1 MNITHPIDEDALY
14 LALDQGGHASRALVF
29 NGQGEPVAQAVQDI
43 ATTRNGD
50 CIEHDAE
57 ELVASLI
64 AAIASV
70 AAQLGSA
77 TSQVVSAG
85 LATQRSSIAC
95 WDKHS
100 GVALS
105 PIISW
110 QDRRAATWLNRF
122 AAHREPIQSI
132 TGLVMSP
139 HYGASK
145 LRWCLDHLPAVKEA
159 LAEGRL
165 ALGPLASF
173 LAFRLCHERPLLC
186 DPANAGRTLLWNIQH
201 QNWDDSLLRL
211 FGVPHSALPQC
222 VQTRHDFG
230 HIQLGKHHIP
240 LQIVTGDQSAALF
253 AQGPCQPDSAYVNVG
268 TGAFVLR
275 IAPHRIDTHGKL
287 LSSIAYQDDS
297 RIEYALEGTVNGA
310 GSALSWL
317 EASAGPLNIAAHGES
332 WFTHP
337 RTELLF
343 LNGISG
349 LGSPFWHANFPSQFL
364 GTGTTGEKALAIMES
379 VIFLLKTNLDE
390 MAQHLQPP
398 NNIVISGGFSA
409 LNGFCQRLTDLCDVP
424 IYRPTLTEATAKGTA
439 CLLANLPN
447 WRATGTGFYP
457 YSDPTLHY
465 TYQRW
470 LEAMRLLV

>member
-43 ATTRNGD
+43 ATTRNAD

-57 ELVASLI
+57 ELIASII
-64 AAIASV
+64 AAIANV

-77 TSQVVSAG
+77 TSQVLSAG

-100 GVALS
+100 GVPLS

-110 QDRRAATWLNRF
+110 QDRRAAAWLNRF
-122 AAHREPIQSI
+122 AAHREPIQDI

-173 LAFRLCHERPLLC
+173 LAFRLCHERPMLC

-201 QNWDDSLLRL
+201 QDWDNSLLHL
-211 FGVPHSALPQC
+211 FGIPHSALPQC
-222 VQTRHDFG
+222 VATRYDFG
-230 HIQLGKHHIP
+230 HIQLGNHRIP

-253 AQGPCQPDSAYVNVG
+253 AQGACQPDSAYVNVG

-275 IAPHRIDTHGKL
+275 IAHHRIDTHGKL
-287 LSSIAYQDDS
+287 LSSVAYQDDS

-317 EASAGPLNIAAHGES
+317 EASDGPLNISAHGES

-337 RTELLF
+337 RSELLF

-349 LGSPFWHANFPSQFL
+349 LGSPFWLANFPSQFL
-364 GTGTTGEKALAIMES
+364 GTGTTVEKALAIMES

-390 MAQHLQPP
+390 MAQHLKPP

-409 LNGFCQRLTDLCDVP
+409 LTGFCQRLADLCDVP
-424 IYRPTLTEATAKGTA
+424 IYRPTITEATAKGTA

-447 WRATGTGFYP
+447 WHATGTWFYP
-457 YSDPTLHY
+457 NPDPALPKA
-465 TYQRW
+465 YQRW
-470 LEAMRLLV
+470 REAMRLLV